1 MHVYK
6 GFRVHTEY
14 NMGIALAMGVQKDT
28 TVHASG
34 HKVQTPCKLLCFP
47 ASGGIVLNNFY
58 LWKV

>member
-6 GFRVHTEY
+6 GFSVHTEY

-34 HKVQTPCKLLCFP
+34 HKVQTPCKPCVFLRQE
-47 ASGGIVLNNFY
+47 G
-58 LWKV
+58 